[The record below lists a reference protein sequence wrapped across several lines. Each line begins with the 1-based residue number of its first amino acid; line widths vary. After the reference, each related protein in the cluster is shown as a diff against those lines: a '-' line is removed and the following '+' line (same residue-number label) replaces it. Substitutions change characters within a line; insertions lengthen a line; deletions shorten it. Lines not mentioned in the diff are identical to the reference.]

1 MKKIQHNYSLPPIK
15 INNNSSK
22 SKIKAFHHSKTIN
35 NIYTKNNSNEKR
47 INNIQIYVR
56 CLPLSFTDN
65 KLSQNKIVFIKNN
78 KEIILNDPI
87 DYKCKSNRVFNHTF
101 DFIFDKNTNHDIL
114 FDNNIKNMINEL
126 FEGAKINIINFG
138 SNSLRETNNL
148 LGNETNSGTIFL
160 MLREIF
166 ARINWLKNREYILKF
181 CYYEIYNNNIHDLLK
196 FNKVK
201 NEFLE
206 MEEHS
211 EKDFIINDITEMR
224 VDNITDLFRFL
235 KKGNMYKTKEV
246 ISNIILQITLE
257 YKEKNNKENDSEIK
271 ISKLNFIDLGRID
284 SLKKGNINSNF
295 LTCGNCIDNFYEP
308 SDKKCINIQHKD
320 SNLIKILKDFL
331 DKNSKVIL
339 IANISPSISSFED
352 TYNILRYTESFN
364 KIINRNDLISKLFQ
378 IKNNIINSNN
388 SNKEVR
394 QIKEQLNQKE
404 ENIMDKEVK
413 NSNPHFKINN
423 KNHKNQYKNSSNN
436 LNSNTFYYIENFQQ
450 VQQFKTYIDYPQ
462 NNDQSKNNKIEP
474 ITKEEKEFNDLIL
487 EFRSICDSQVII
499 KQKII
504 KIQREL
510 DILRNQNK
518 KNDIFMNLEKDLM
531 INTNKYKEF
540 SSQIETIYDK
550 EKNNENRTELQKYF
564 LSLIMK
570 NSSHRIQMIDNKYYN
585 LLNITKI
592 NIQEEYIDK
601 LEKQIQYRD
610 AILAENM
617 ININKIVKH
626 NIRELK
632 SLREVYVEKNKIN
645 LINIPKN
652 TQLININNINLSEK
666 KINNRF
672 PVYYERNNIKNNFW
686 NDYIKNKQQN
696 NKNIL
701 IDKTINNSIDNKKK
715 DILLELFK
723 NNAKFIKKNLISN
736 KRGNGLR
743 ETQNLSCLDILKGN
757 TSNNDIIYSNRT
769 YDSDYIHINKNLR
782 INKSNLDK
790 TLTKKKLLVNYNP
803 TNKNIYKM

>member
-22 SKIKAFHHSKTIN
+22 SKIKAFHHSNTIN
-35 NIYTKNNSNEKR
+35 NIFTKNNSNEKR

-101 DFIFDKNTNHDIL
+101 DFIFDKSTNHDIL

-126 FEGAKINIINFG
+126 FEGANINIINFG
-138 SNSLRETNNL
+138 SNSSGENNNL
-148 LGNETNSGTIFL
+148 FGNDTNSSTIFL

-166 ARINWLKNREYILKF
+166 ARINWLKNKEYILKF

-201 NEFLE
+201 NEFL
-206 MEEHS
+206 EHS

-257 YKEKNNKENDSEIK
+257 YKEKNHKENNSKIK

-320 SNLIKILKDFL
+320 SNLIKILKVFL

-364 KIINRNDLISKLFQ
+364 KIINRNDLISKLFP
-378 IKNNIINSNN
+378 IKNHIINSNN

-404 ENIMDKEVK
+404 ENIMDKEAK

-423 KNHKNQYKNSSNN
+423 KNHKNHYKNSSNN

-450 VQQFKTYIDYPQ
+450 VQQFKTYIDYPR
-462 NNDQSKNNKIEP
+462 NNDQSKNNKIEH

-518 KNDIFMNLEKDLM
+518 KNDIFMNLKKDLM

-570 NSSHRIQMIDNKYYN
+570 NSSHRIQMLDNKYYN

-617 ININKIVKH
+617 ININKIVKY
-626 NIRELK
+626 NIKELK

-652 TQLININNINLSEK
+652 TQLIHINNINLSEK

-686 NDYIKNKQQN
+686 NDYIKNKQQK

-769 YDSDYIHINKNLR
+769 YDSDYIYINKNLR
-782 INKSNLDK
+782 INKSNLDICDFRK
-790 TLTKKKLLVNYNP
+790 DMLY
-803 TNKNIYKM
+803 